1 MPNDGMIWGFMMQLG
16 HNMWREAPLYGHKAE
31 NGEEYLYVH
40 DRNRVD
46 VEMWNEVT
54 EYVAKKGANTL
65 LIDLGEGLVYPSHP
79 ELSVE
84 GSWSPER
91 QGHSLRD
98 VQGFAELTDLN

>member
-54 EYVAKKGANTL
+54 EYVAQILFSLTL
-65 LIDLGEGLVYPSHP
+65 ARGLRIRAIPN
-79 ELSVE
+79 
-84 GSWSPER
+84 SP
-91 QGHSLRD
+91 
-98 VQGFAELTDLN
+98 